1 MRRCGFTLT
10 ELLVALVLGAT
21 VAAAALSVLVV
32 SQRVYGRQVDL
43 ADASAT
49 TRAATAILISELR
62 GLDASAAS
70 GSDLLRVTPGSL
82 TYRAL
87 RSLYTTCMVPDLA
100 RLTIV
105 LHADFLGVRPLDP
118 EVDSLLLFA
127 DGDPMVSEDDRW
139 IHADIREIIPGPIC
153 PDGRPGV
160 TVRLAGVPRRNLER
174 VGIGAPVRGAAL
186 WEMKGYRAANG
197 QWWVGMRRYRK
208 STRRW
213 PSIQPVLGPIAP
225 GGLRFGYYD
234 AGGVPTQ
241 VASRIASMV
250 LELATPTGHGLAP
263 HRAVAPERSLKLR
276 VALRSSLPR

>member
-1 MRRCGFTLT
+1 VKRSGFTLI

-49 TRAATAILISELR
+49 TRAATAILTSELR
-62 GLDASAAS
+62 GLDASSAS

-87 RSLYTTCMVPDLA
+87 RSLYTTCIVPDLD

-118 EVDSLLLFA
+118 GVDSLLLFA
-127 DGDPMVSEDDRW
+127 EGDPMVSEDDRW
-139 IHADIREIIPGPIC
+139 IHADIREIISGPIC

-160 TVRLAGVPRRNLER
+160 TIRLAGVARRNLER

-225 GGLRFGYYD
+225 DGLRFEYYD

-241 VASRIASMV
+241 IASRIVSMV
-250 LELATPTGHGLAP
+250 LELAMPTGDGLAR
-263 HRAVAPERSLKLR
+263 HWAVATERSLTLR

>member
-1 MRRCGFTLT
+1 M
-10 ELLVALVLGAT
+10 
-21 VAAAALSVLVV
+21 
-32 SQRVYGRQVDL
+32 

-87 RSLYTTCMVPDLA
+87 RSLYTTCEVADLA

-118 EVDSLLLFA
+118 GVDSLLLFA
-127 DGDPMVSEDDRW
+127 DGDPMVSQDDRW
-139 IHADIREIIPGPIC
+139 IHADIREIIPGPTC

-160 TVRLAGVPRRNLER
+160 TVRLAGVPRRHLER
-174 VGIGAPVRGAAL
+174 VGTGAPVRGAAL

-213 PSIQPVLGPIAP
+213 PSIQPVLGPIAT
-225 GGLRFGYYD
+225 GGLRFEYYD

-241 VASRIASMV
+241 VASRIVSMV
-250 LELATPTGHGLAP
+250 LELATPTGDGLAP
-263 HRAVAPERSLKLR
+263 QWVVSPERSLTLR

>member
-1 MRRCGFTLT
+1 MRRCGFTLI
-10 ELLVALVLGAT
+10 ELLVALVLGAA

-32 SQRVYGRQVDL
+32 SQRVYGRQVSL

-49 TRAATAILISELR
+49 ARAATAILISELR

-70 GSDLLRVTPGSL
+70 GSDLLRVTPASL

-87 RSLYTTCMVPDLA
+87 RSLYTTCKVADLA
-100 RLTIV
+100 RSTIV

-118 EVDSLLLFA
+118 GVDSLLLFA
-127 DGDPMVSEDDRW
+127 DGDPTVSEDDRW

-153 PDGRPGV
+153 PDGHPGI
-160 TVRLAGVPRRNLER
+160 TVHLAGVSKRNLER

-208 STRRW
+208 STGRW

-234 AGGVPTQ
+234 ASGVPTQ
-241 VASRIASMV
+241 VASRIASIV
-250 LELATPTGHGLAP
+250 LELATPGGDGSAP
-263 HRAVAPERSLKLR
+263 HWAVAPERSLTLR

>member
-10 ELLVALVLGAT
+10 ELLVALVLGTT

-32 SQRVYGRQVDL
+32 SQRVYGRQVSL

-70 GSDLLRVTPGSL
+70 GSDLLRVTPASL

-87 RSLYTTCMVPDLA
+87 RSLYTTCKVANLA
-100 RLTIV
+100 RSTIL

-118 EVDSLLLFA
+118 GVDSLLLFA
-127 DGDPMVSEDDRW
+127 DGDPTVSEDDRW

-153 PDGRPGV
+153 PDGRPGI
-160 TVRLAGVPRRNLER
+160 TVHLAGVSKRNLER

-197 QWWVGMRRYRK
+197 QGWVGMRRYRK
-208 STRRW
+208 STGRW

-241 VASRIASMV
+241 VASRIASIV
-250 LELATPTGHGLAP
+250 LELATPGGDGSVP
-263 HRAVAPERSLKLR
+263 HWAVAPERSLTLR
-276 VALRSSLPR
+276 VALRSSLLR